1 MKKLFALALVIVT
14 MTTLLT
20 GCIGIFE
27 CDLCKETKFGV
38 KHEGEILGE
47 EFTYCADCKEELDE
61 AKDALGDI
69 FG

>member
-14 MTTLLT
+14 LTTLLT

-27 CDLCKETKFGV
+27 CDLCKETKFGR
-38 KHEGEILGE
+38 KYEGELMGE
-47 EFTYCADCKEELDE
+47 EFTYCSDCKEELDE
-61 AKDALGDI
+61 VQDALGDI